1 MSQLETVPTY
11 SAGSKFVLVA
21 GGFQVNLLD
30 TMRKDGVAFYRQ
42 VTEQGQGG
50 GFVAET
56 SYVPPHIPIPFD
68 AIVYE
73 NTRVFDHADLAGA
86 SHRVS
91 GNVSRV
97 SEVIRPEDLHLVRM
111 AKRKREELHA
121 LIHQQNSRV
130 IPLHPY
136 DLGGGPINFK
146 LNV

>member
-1 MSQLETVPTY
+1 MVQSEVVPAY
-11 SAGSKFVLVA
+11 SVGSKFALVA
-21 GGFQVNLLD
+21 DGFQVNLLD

-56 SYVPPHIPIPFD
+56 SYVPPHIAIPFD
-68 AIVYE
+68 FIVYG
-73 NTRVFDHADLAGA
+73 NTRVFDRADLAGA
-86 SHRVS
+86 RHRIS
-91 GNVSRV
+91 GNISRV
-97 SEVIRPEDLHLVRM
+97 SEVIRPEDLHLVQM
-111 AKRKREELHA
+111 AKRQREELHV

-136 DLGGGPINFK
+136 DLSDGTVNFT